1 MIVPPQSNVTKT
13 LMAGVI
19 ALSLSMTA
27 GCATKRHVRSKI
39 QPLEVRI
46 DKLEDKAKSLETTV
60 AEVETVASRVDE
72 RSKATEGR
80 VTEVSA
86 AATKANDKAVEADNK
101 AGVARSLAQSGFEKA
116 QEVEKKV
123 EALHQGD
130 LRVSA
135 KESVFFAVNST
146 VLSRAARDQLD
157 VLGASIAKLKHYAIE
172 VQGFADQ
179 SGRAA
184 RNLEL
189 SQRRAEAVGRYLS
202 ARHNVPLHRMHVL
215 GMGVAE
221 GKSSAA
227 RRMGRRVEVKL
238 LSNETESKS
247 LSSLAGAR

>member
-1 MIVPPQSNVTKT
+1 MARRRCKVKIEPHPPLISVKQESRLKCQ
-13 LMAGVI
+13 
-19 ALSLSMTA
+19 
-27 GCATKRHVRSKI
+27 GCVRSRNVRSKI

-123 EALHQGD
+123 EALNQGD

-189 SQRRAEAVGRYLS
+189 SQRRAEAVGPVSVGPAQRS
-202 ARHNVPLHRMHVL
+202 AAQDACARH
-215 GMGVAE
+215 GSG
-221 GKSSAA
+221 
-227 RRMGRRVEVKL
+227 GRQVVRGP
-238 LSNETESKS
+238 
-247 LSSLAGAR
+247 AHGAQG